1 MDRFKIGDID
11 NERYYQIPKSLFCGK
26 YRSLSSDARV
36 IYAALKDRM
45 ELSRQNKW
53 YNEQG
58 EIYLLFTKENLGEL
72 VGVSAPTVYKAMQ
85 QLKNVELIEEIR
97 QGLGRPNKIFI
108 CRIDTTC
115 FSSRTKESLDQD
127 LNNFNIRPKNI
138 LDQDIKNFNT
148 NEPEYSETEYKEYNA
163 REDDH
168 QNDGVE
174 SAKQE
179 KEPSLSQKRFE
190 EFWRAYPRRVGKGAA
205 ERAYSKIK
213 PDEALH
219 RRILSAVLMAKQ
231 SFSWQK
237 DNGQY
242 IPNPATWLNQRRWE
256 DELPEA
262 PGADLVQKY
271 GHII

>member
-1 MDRFKIGDID
+1 
-11 NERYYQIPKSLFCGK
+11 
-26 YRSLSSDARV
+26 
-36 IYAALKDRM
+36 M
-45 ELSRQNKW
+45 ESQ
-53 YNEQG
+53 E
-58 EIYLLFTKENLGEL
+58 
-72 VGVSAPTVYKAMQ
+72 VS
-85 QLKNVELIEEIR
+85 N
-97 QGLGRPNKIFI
+97 
-108 CRIDTTC
+108 C
-115 FSSRTKESLDQD
+115 
-127 LNNFNIRPKNI
+127 
-138 LDQDIKNFNT
+138 NT
-148 NEPEYSETEYKEYNA
+148 NDTEYSETEYKEYNA
-163 REDDH
+163 HEDDH
-168 QNDGVE
+168 QKYGAV

-213 PDEALH
+213 PDETLH

-256 DELPEA
+256 DELPED
-262 PGADLVQKY
+262 PGVDLVQKY